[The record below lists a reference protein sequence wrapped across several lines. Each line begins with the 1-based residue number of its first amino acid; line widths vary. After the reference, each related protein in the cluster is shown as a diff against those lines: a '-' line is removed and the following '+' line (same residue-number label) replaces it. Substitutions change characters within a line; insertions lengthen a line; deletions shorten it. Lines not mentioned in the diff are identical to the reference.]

1 MEAVHKERY
10 IKPVKAKVTDI
21 GIMLECLHE
30 VYESEGSLLLSGKAL
45 RSTMAYPFVKM
56 IETQCHGLSAKE
68 LHQLLWNIYLVKK
81 EKSLFVKAAKNQ
93 LEQYEKGLLNR
104 DYI

>member
-1 MEAVHKERY
+1 MEAVHKEIY

-45 RSTMAYPFVKM
+45 RSTMAYPFIRM
-56 IETQCHGLSAKE
+56 IESQCQGLSARE
-68 LHQLLWNIYLVKK
+68 VHQLLWNIYLEGK
-81 EKSLFVKAAKNQ
+81 EKSLFIKVSK
-93 LEQYEKGLLNR
+93 EQYEEE
-104 DYI
+104 

>member
-10 IKPVKAKVTDI
+10 IKPVEAKVTDI

-45 RSTMAYPFVKM
+45 RSTMAYPFIKM
-56 IETQCHGLSAKE
+56 IESQCHGISAKE
-68 LHQLLWNIYLVKK
+68 IHRLLWNIYLVKK
-81 EKSLFVKAAKNQ
+81 EKKLFVNAAKEQ
-93 LEQYEKGLLNR
+93 LEQYVKG
-104 DYI
+104 DVKS

>member
-10 IKPVKAKVTDI
+10 IKPVETKVTDI

-45 RSTMAYPFVKM
+45 RSTMAYPFIRM
-56 IETQCHGLSAKE
+56 IESQCQGLSARE
-68 LHQLLWNIYLVKK
+68 VHQLLWNIFLEGK
-81 EKSLFVKAAKNQ
+81 EKCLFIKAAKEQ
-93 LEQYEKGLLNR
+93 LEQYGR
-104 DYI
+104 DKS